1 MIITTK
7 QLGLTALFILTFT
20 LSGMVYSAPEGK
32 TQLLLKTGVSKREG
46 ETAFSYLVSWQK
58 EGSALRQINGL
69 TFINGTGMPLPTSA
83 DDVAYK
89 ITKAINAA
97 VVYQSPR
104 DRGAIAK
111 NTKSEVL
118 VSNQSGFD
126 LTQLTVRDYSNQEL
140 QYAIPG
146 KTFKAAS
153 AEMAIDIVYSAAVE
167 YIAGF
172 STGVVQET
180 AGGFVTVTIDNNAPI
195 KIKTDGKTNTQI
207 ERELADALGS
217 NASFSLLPIYP
228 NFVQIRSK
236 NYKSFD
242 GGEVQIPALNAKSIT
257 IDVNDSGLGVL
268 TKFNFTSVKQQTTVV
283 SKVPYIIGFLIA
295 GVFGYLFFY
304 KKKPV
309 NTQPEV

>member
-7 QLGLTALFILTFT
+7 QLGLTTLIILTLT
-20 LSGMVYSAPEGK
+20 LSGRVYSAPEGK
-32 TQLLLKTGVSKREG
+32 NQLLLKTGISKRVG

-58 EGSALRQINGL
+58 DGSALRQVNGL
-69 TFINGTGMPLPTSA
+69 TFINGTEMPMPTTA

-126 LTQLTVRDYSNQEL
+126 LTQLTVRDYSNQAL
-140 QYAIPG
+140 QYSIPG

-195 KIKTDGKTNTQI
+195 KITTDDKTITQI
-207 ERELADALGS
+207 ERELADALGAG
-217 NASFSLLPIYP
+217 ASFSLLPIYP
-228 NFVQIRSK
+228 NFEQIRSK

-242 GGEVQIPALNAKSIT
+242 GGEVQIPALNAKSII

-268 TKFNFTSVKQQTTVV
+268 TKFNFTNVKQSSNTVG
-283 SKVPYIIGFLIA
+283 KVPYLFGILIV
-295 GVFGYLFFY
+295 GILGYLFFY

-309 NTQPEV
+309 NTQREI